1 MRRAL
6 VATTVAILVG
16 LGALDAP
23 AQSLHRVDI
32 QEDAF
37 VPDRLEV
44 QAGDT
49 VEWVNGDEGPQSITS
64 DDGSFDSGALDPGD
78 GFEIRF
84 ENPGTYTYHSAAEAD
99 GGNLTGVVVVVPV
112 DDDDGSADPGPASG
126 SDSEVAAEEPGG
138 AAAPG
143 SGSDTGSSSGQVKL
157 GQAAAVSIQ
166 DDVFVPR
173 RVEVEAGGT
182 VVWQHVGQRP
192 HTVTASDGSFDSGN
206 MESGASFSRTFSQP
220 GTYSY
225 YCRFHG
231 SASGTGMAGVV
242 VVGGGAT
249 GEEPPG
255 ETDGTIDE
263 NGGLAA
269 TGSSLLWA
277 LGGAVVLLATGAG
290 TLAVSA
296 RTRRQPR

>member
-6 VATTVAILVG
+6 VATTVVVLVG
-16 LGALDAP
+16 LTSPGAP

-49 VEWVNGDEGPQSITS
+49 VGWVNRDDEPQSITS
-64 DDGSFDSGALDPGD
+64 EDGSFDSGALDPGD

-84 ENPGTYTYHSAAEAD
+84 ENPGTYKYHSAAEAD

-112 DDDDGSADPGPASG
+112 DDNDGSADPGSGSG
-126 SDSEVAAEEPGG
+126 SDSEVAAGEPG
-138 AAAPG
+138 AAAAP
-143 SGSDTGSSSGQVKL
+143 GSDTGSSAGQVTL
-157 GQAAAVSIQ
+157 RQAAAVSIQ

-206 MESGASFSRTFSQP
+206 MESGESFSRAFSQP

-231 SASGTGMAGVV
+231 SASGSGMAGVV
-242 VVGGGAT
+242 VVRGGAT

-277 LGGAVVLLATGAG
+277 LAGAVALLATGAG
-290 TLAVSA
+290 TLAAAA